1 MDNSF
6 TWAARRTHPTHL
18 ATTHQVSGLTSL
30 TTLHIG
36 RNLKLRYLPMS
47 LGRLEALKT
56 IDVVGCRYMR
66 HPPEKLREKRSTAAI
81 KEYLLNVKR
90 PGSSSSPKRSARRG
104 RAAAPVFAKPEF
116 VDKPWHA
123 TRHYQITAKERWEA
137 TRPRTVM
144 EALFGGTT
152 TLADI
157 ES

>member
-1 MDNSF
+1 MDTSF
-6 TWAARRTHPTHL
+6 TWAPAPHSRHHL

-47 LGRLEALKT
+47 LGRLEALKI
-56 IDVVGCRYMR
+56 IDVIGCRYMR

-90 PGSSSSPKRSARRG
+90 PGSSSTPKRRRG

-137 TRPRTVM
+137 TRPKSLM
-144 EALFGGTT
+144 ETLFGGTEQA
-152 TLADI
+152 LVAG
-157 ES
+157 